1 MHMQERR
8 KDLVKQ
14 VNKYSEEAKV
24 RSCTLFVQV
33 LFKNVMRAGKRDA
46 YLLTMSFLFMFWQL
60 GSTYNSSLT

>member
-1 MHMQERR
+1 
-8 KDLVKQ
+8 
-14 VNKYSEEAKV
+14 
-24 RSCTLFVQV
+24 